1 MKNRMAKMSM
11 QKRMMIYFAVPLL
24 IIQSVVAAVF
34 YPALLDK
41 FKNQLNYSLE
51 QSVDQ
56 ALSFVG
62 SYIHNMEYLAEMV
75 ENNKEIYGI
84 LSAKEFTGMRDLEE
98 QYQEFYTLNRTFA
111 SLEFS
116 NSLYR
121 FGLYI
126 PEDIIYVSNQ
136 YYIFPNTRLEERDD
150 YERMTEY
157 FALGRD
163 YLALSEER
171 KDIGSMDTFNML
183 TLYHQIKD
191 SNGDEV
197 LGICSISIDGE
208 RIAQVMENANITSN
222 GLVYLVNAE
231 GEGVVSS
238 NEALLERL
246 KEEDSFP
253 LAGEEKTWESVRIGR
268 TEYYAD
274 REDIEDTGWQMVSLI
289 PVREYDGQFRSLV
302 MSAVVAVVV
311 MMIMIM
317 AVSYFLSNYYVGRL
331 KKLSM
336 EMKHLQDG
344 DLNVQLPS
352 IQEGDEV
359 EEVYRNF
366 NFMVGEVRRLLR
378 EHFELGKDA
387 RVAEL
392 RALQAQINPHFLYN
406 TLDLINWIAMD
417 YEAEDIEKIAWNL
430 ARFYR
435 LSLNHGKDLISIGEE
450 VEHVQV
456 YVNIQK
462 FHYDDAVHLEVDVP
476 EELKVLA
483 CLNIILQPF
492 VENAILHGIGE
503 RTEIKQCHIAIRV
516 QRQGEDILFSVKD
529 DGPGMT
535 EQQMKDAVD
544 LNINQIKG
552 GYGIK
557 NINFRIK
564 LCFGEEYGVRYESV
578 LEEGTTAYILIPA
591 MTMEVAEEKILNE
604 GEQ

>member
-1 MKNRMAKMSM
+1 MKNRLARMSM

-24 IIQSVVAAVF
+24 IIQFVVAMIF

-41 FKNQLNYSLE
+41 YKSQLDYSRE
-51 QSVDQ
+51 QSVSQ

-62 SYIHNMEYLAEMV
+62 SYIHNMKYLAEMV
-75 ENNKEIYGI
+75 ENNGEIYGI
-84 LSAKEFTGMRDLEE
+84 LSGKEFTGARNLDE

-121 FGLYI
+121 FCLYI

-150 YERMTEY
+150 YERMKEY
-157 FALGRD
+157 FSFGRD

-171 KDIGSMDTFNML
+171 KDISSMDTSNML
-183 TLYHQIKD
+183 TLYHQIRD
-191 SNGDEV
+191 SDGARI
-197 LGICSISIDGE
+197 LGVCSISIDGE

-222 GLVYLVNAE
+222 GLVYLVNAQ
-231 GEGVVSS
+231 GEGVAPS
-238 NEALLERL
+238 NESLFEEL
-246 KEEDSFP
+246 KEQGSLP
-253 LAGEEKTWESVRIGR
+253 LAGNSNSWEPVRIGR
-268 TEYYAD
+268 TAYYAD
-274 REDIEDTGWQMVSLI
+274 REEIENTGWQMVTLV
-289 PVREYDGQFRSLV
+289 PVSEYDGQFRNLAL
-302 MSAVVAVVV
+302 SAIVAVVV

-317 AVSYFLSNYYVGRL
+317 GVSYFLSNYYVGRL

-336 EMKHLQDG
+336 EMQHLQEG
-344 DLNVQLPS
+344 DFTVQLPS
-352 IQEGDEV
+352 VQEGDEV

-378 EHFELGKDA
+378 EHFQLGKDA
-387 RVAEL
+387 KVAEL
-392 RALQAQINPHFLYN
+392 RTLQAQINPHFLYN

-417 YEAEDIEKIAWNL
+417 YEADDIEKIAWNL

-456 YVNIQK
+456 YINIQK

-476 EELKVLA
+476 EKLKSLA

-578 LEEGTTAYILIPA
+578 LGKGTTAYILIPE
-591 MTMEVAEEKILNE
+591 MSMEAAEEKIL
-604 GEQ
+604 

>member
-1 MKNRMAKMSM
+1 MKAMMAKMSM

-24 IIQSVVAAVF
+24 MIQAAVAVLF

-41 FKNQLNYSLE
+41 YKSQLEYSLE
-51 QSVDQ
+51 QSVSQ
-56 ALSFVG
+56 AVSFVG
-62 SYIHNMEYLAEMV
+62 SYLHNMEYLAEMV
-75 ENNKEIYGI
+75 EKNREIYEV
-84 LSAKEFTGMRDLEE
+84 LAAKEFGGSRTLED
-98 QYQEFYTLNRTFA
+98 QYQEFYTLNRAFA

-126 PEDIIYVSNQ
+126 SEDIVYVSNQ
-136 YYIFPNTRLEERDD
+136 YYIFPDTRLEERDD
-150 YERMTEY
+150 YGRMQEY
-157 FALGRD
+157 FAMGRD

-171 KDIGSMDTFNML
+171 RDISSMDTSNML
-183 TLYHQIKD
+183 TLYHQIRD
-191 SNGDEV
+191 SGGDKI
-197 LGICSISIDGE
+197 LGVCSISIDGE
-208 RIAQVMENANITSN
+208 LITRVMENANITSN
-222 GLVYLVNAE
+222 GLVYLINAE
-231 GEGVVSS
+231 GEGAVSS
-238 NEALLERL
+238 NRALFEKV
-246 KEEDSFP
+246 KEQGAAPPSEQESW
-253 LAGEEKTWESVRIGR
+253 KSVRVGR
-268 TEYYAD
+268 TVYYAD
-274 REDIEDTGWQMVSLI
+274 RENIENTGWQMVTLI
-289 PVREYDGQFRSLV
+289 PEGEYNGQFRALV
-302 MSAVVAVVV
+302 TSAVVSVII

-317 AVSYFLSNYYVGRL
+317 AVSYFLSDYYVGRL

-336 EMKHLQDG
+336 EMQHLQDG

-352 IQEGDEV
+352 IQQGDEV

-378 EHFELGKDA
+378 EHFQLGKDA

-417 YEAEDIEKIAWNL
+417 YDADDIEKIAWNL

-456 YVNIQK
+456 YINIQK

-476 EELKVLA
+476 EELKPFA

-503 RTEIKQCHIAIRV
+503 RAEIRQCFIAIKV
-516 QRQGEDILFSVKD
+516 QRQGDDILFMVRD

-535 EQQMKDAVD
+535 EQQMQDAVAY
-544 LNINQIKG
+544 NINQIKG

-578 LEEGTTAYILIPA
+578 IGEGTTAFILIPV
-591 MTMEVAEEKILNE
+591 MTMEEAETRIM
-604 GEQ
+604 

>member
-1 MKNRMAKMSM
+1 MKTMMAKMSM

-24 IIQSVVAAVF
+24 IIQAAVAAVF
-34 YPALLDK
+34 YPALLDR
-41 FKNQLNYSLE
+41 FKSQLNYSVE
-51 QSVDQ
+51 QSINQ

-62 SYIHNMEYLAEMV
+62 SYLHNMEYLTEMV
-75 ENNKEIYGI
+75 ENNRVIYEII
-84 LSAKEFTGMRDLEE
+84 SARNFNGRRKLEE
-98 QYQEFYTLNRTFA
+98 QYQEFYTLNRVFA

-136 YYIFPNTRLEERDD
+136 YYIFPDTRLEMRDD
-150 YERMTEY
+150 YEQMTEY
-157 FALGRD
+157 FAMGRD
-163 YLALSEER
+163 YLAHSEER
-171 KDIGSMDTFNML
+171 KDVGSMDTYSML
-183 TLYHQIKD
+183 TLYHQICD
-191 SNGDEV
+191 SSSGRP
-197 LGICSISIDGE
+197 LGVCSVSIDGKLL
-208 RIAQVMENANITSN
+208 AQVMENANITSN
-222 GLVYLVNAE
+222 GMVYLINAE
-231 GEGVVSS
+231 GEGAVSS
-238 NEALLERL
+238 NEVLFEELKGQNALPLIR
-246 KEEDSFP
+246 EESV
-253 LAGEEKTWESVRIGR
+253 WESVRIGQSA
-268 TEYYAD
+268 YYAS
-274 REDIEDTGWQMVSLI
+274 REAIENTGWQMVSLI
-289 PVREYDGQFRSLV
+289 PVVEYDGQFRQLV
-302 MSAVVAVVV
+302 MSSIVAVVI

-317 AVSYFLSNYYVGRL
+317 GVSYFLSNYYVGRL
-331 KKLSM
+331 KKLST

-352 IQEGDEV
+352 IQQGDEV

-366 NFMVGEVRRLLR
+366 NFMVEEVRRLLR
-378 EHFELGKDA
+378 EHFQLGKDA

-435 LSLNHGKDLISIGEE
+435 LSLNHGQDLISIGEE

-462 FHYDDAVHLEVDVP
+462 FHYDDAVHLEAEVP
-476 EELKVLA
+476 EELKSLA

-503 RTEIKQCHIAIRV
+503 KAEIKQCSIAIRV
-516 QRQGEDILFSVKD
+516 QRQGENILFTVKD

-535 EQQMKDAVD
+535 AQQMEEAVSF
-544 LNINQIKG
+544 NMNQIKG

-578 LEEGTTAYILIPA
+578 LGEGTTAFILIPA
-591 MTMEVAEEKILNE
+591 MAMEEAEVRIE
-604 GEQ
+604 GRS

>member
-191 SNGDEV
+191 SNDDEV

-476 EELKVLA
+476 EELKALA

-578 LEEGTTAYILIPA
+578 LGEGTTAFILIPA
-591 MTMEVAEEKILNE
+591 MSMEAAEEKIL
-604 GEQ
+604 

>member
-1 MKNRMAKMSM
+1 MSM

-24 IIQSVVAAVF
+24 IIQFVVAMIF

-41 FKNQLNYSLE
+41 YKGQLDYSRE
-51 QSVDQ
+51 QSVSQ

>member
-1 MKNRMAKMSM
+1 MSM